1 MDQFVEIILSK
12 KKCLKGQRV
21 QKDWDTTE
29 SFRLRHFWNA
39 RRDLRSERGFAA
51 SDL

>member
-21 QKDWDTTE
+21 QKDWDTTK
-29 SFRLRHFWNA
+29 SFRLRHFCDA
-39 RRDLRSERGFAA
+39 RRDLRSTGESAG